1 MYPNTKYKNLSN
13 YDLLPHVYLASRQW
27 LIDSNVSIDG
37 AVRAEVV
44 TLLPQWLAIYARQSS
59 CCELPLQC
67 VNSSDAVLAAIPPL
81 EAEEKQTAN
90 SL

>member
-1 MYPNTKYKNLSN
+1 MYPNNKYNDPSN
-13 YDLLPHVYLASRQW
+13 RDLLPHIRVPARQW
-27 LIDSNVSIDG
+27 LIDSNASIDV
-37 AVRAEVV
+37 AVRAELV

-67 VNSSDAVLAAIPPL
+67 VNSSDAALAAIPSL
-81 EAEEKQTAN
+81 ETEGKQTAN

>member
-1 MYPNTKYKNLSN
+1 MYPNTKYNNPSN
-13 YDLLPHVYLASRQW
+13 RDLLPHIRVPARQW

-37 AVRAEVV
+37 AVRAGVV
-44 TLLPQWLAIYARQSS
+44 TLFPQWLAIYTRQSS

-67 VNSSDAVLAAIPPL
+67 VNSSDAVLAAILPL
-81 EAEEKQTAN
+81 EPEEKQTAN

>member
-1 MYPNTKYKNLSN
+1 MYPNTRYNDPSN
-13 YDLLPHVYLASRQW
+13 RDLLPHVYLASRQW

-44 TLLPQWLAIYARQSS
+44 TLFPQWLAIYARQSS
-59 CCELPLQC
+59 CYKSPLQC

-81 EAEEKQTAN
+81 EPEGKQIAN